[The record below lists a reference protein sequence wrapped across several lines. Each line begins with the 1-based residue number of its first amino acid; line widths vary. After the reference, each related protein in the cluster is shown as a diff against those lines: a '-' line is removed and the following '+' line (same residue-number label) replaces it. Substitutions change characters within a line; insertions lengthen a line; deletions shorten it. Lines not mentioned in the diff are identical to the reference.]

1 MKIRVLMVDDNR
13 QFLDV
18 GAMYMEREAEDFE
31 VSVADSA
38 AHALD
43 LLEFNSFDA
52 IISDYQMPVLDGL
65 EFLARVRAR
74 DENLPFIIFTGK
86 GREEIAI
93 QALNLGATH
102 YVVKGGDPRSQY
114 AELIHIVRSSVEHNR
129 ERKARYE
136 SEERYRFVFDNA
148 NDGIM
153 IVERKSHT
161 IHSANKK
168 LLEMIG
174 YTLDELTKLRIED
187 IHPEEEMEHINDLF
201 EKQARNE
208 ILIAE
213 QVPIIRKDQSI
224 FYADISAAAMKL
236 EDNDYQI
243 GIFRDVTPR
252 VERLASGNENREQI
266 QLFFHN
272 APVYCYIVAHDGQ
285 ILSVNN
291 TALTSLGY
299 SNEELVGKNISIL
312 YPQDEEVRV
321 KRLIDEWKESGILRN
336 ERIDIL
342 AKDGTRKTVILSV
355 SNILDDT
362 GGISYSVLIQRD
374 MTDSDLLESK
384 RYQTLFENAND
395 AIFLMRNDIFLD
407 CNDKTL
413 EMFGCTRE
421 QILGQPPYKFSP
433 PFQPDGRDSMEKAM
447 EKINAA
453 ISDEP
458 QFFYWKH
465 SQYDGSL
472 FDAEVS
478 LNAIEI
484 EGEVLIQAI
493 VRDITKR
500 LQAELD
506 LRESEERYR
515 VLYENLP
522 DGVIGIDTEG
532 KLTFCNKRVL
542 DMFRFKDE
550 SEVVGRRLDEFMH
563 PEYKKAAID
572 IFMESLAKGET
583 RLDGFEGVGI
593 RGDGTEIYIH
603 ISSSIIKVDD
613 KIMGFQS
620 HLRDLSEWKANQE
633 LLKQQREELS
643 KFAHTM
649 AHDLRSNIHVIIGL
663 AELYQE
669 NRKEKHLHDI
679 INIAGK
685 MDTILHRSVSLA
697 EAGVVI
703 GKKSFTDLHDL
714 INEVAATT
722 IPDEIQLSHDILPSL
737 NCDRDKLVQVV
748 QNILHNAHEHG
759 KASFID
765 ISVTKASSDCV
776 ISFTNNGIPI
786 PSEFQD
792 RIFDE
797 GFSSKENGG
806 LGLTIT
812 KSIIEAHGWKIILE
826 SINPVRFDIIIPSN
840 DVKYNN

>member
-1 MKIRVLMVDDNR
+1 MVDDNKP
-13 QFLDV
+13 LLNV
-18 GAMYMEREAEDFE
+18 AAMYIERDADDFE
-31 VSVADSA
+31 ITTADSA
-38 AHALD
+38 TFALD

-52 IISDYQMPVLDGL
+52 IISDYQMPILDGL
-65 EFLARVRAR
+65 EFLARVRAL

-114 AELIHIVRSSVEHNR
+114 AELIHIVRSSVEYNR

-136 SEERYRFVFDNA
+136 SDERYRFVFENA

-153 IVERKSHT
+153 IVERNTHK
-161 IHSANKK
+161 IHSANPK
-168 LLEMIG
+168 LQKMMGYSLE
-174 YTLDELTKLRIED
+174 ELVQLRIDD
-187 IHPEEEMEHINDLF
+187 IHPREQMEQINDLF

-213 QVPIIRKDQSI
+213 RIPVLRKDCSI

-236 EDNDYQI
+236 GGNDYQL

-252 VERLASGNENREQI
+252 VESQPSGNENMEQF

-272 APVYCYIVAHDGQ
+272 APVYCYMIAHDGQ
-285 ILSVNN
+285 IMSVNN
-291 TALTSLGY
+291 TALKALGY
-299 SNEELVGKNISIL
+299 TKEELIGKNVSIL
-312 YPQDEEVRV
+312 YPPDETERV
-321 KRLIDEWKESGILRN
+321 KILIDEWRKTGILRN
-336 ERIDIL
+336 ERIDIV
-342 AKDGTRKTVILSV
+342 AKDRGRKTVILSV
-355 SNILDDT
+355 SNILDST
-362 GGISYSVLIQRD
+362 GKISHSILIQRD
-374 MTDSDLLESK
+374 ITDSDLLESK
-384 RYQTLFENAND
+384 RYHTLFENAND

-413 EMFGCTRE
+413 EMFGCTRD

-433 PFQPDGRDSMEKAM
+433 PSQPDGRDSTDKAM

-453 ISDEP
+453 IAGEP

-465 SQYDGSL
+465 SQYDGTL

-500 LQAELD
+500 LQAEID

-522 DGVIGIDTEG
+522 DGVIGINTDGT
-532 KLTFCNKRVL
+532 LSFCNKRVL

-563 PEYKKAAID
+563 PEYKKAAMD
-572 IFMESLAKGET
+572 IFMESLARGQT
-583 RLDGFEGVGI
+583 RLDGFEGKGI
-593 RGDGTEIYIH
+593 RADGTEIYIH

-613 KIMGFQS
+613 KIKGFQS

-633 LLKQQREELS
+633 MLKHQREELS
-643 KFAHTM
+643 KFAHSM

-663 AELYQE
+663 TELYQE
-669 NRKEKHLHDI
+669 NRKEKHLQDI
-679 INIAGK
+679 LSIAGK
-685 MDTILHRSVSLA
+685 MDTILTRSVSLA

-703 GKKSFTDLHDL
+703 GEKSFTDLEDL
-714 INEVAATT
+714 ILEVATT
-722 IPDEIQLSHDILPSL
+722 SIPDEIQLTHNALPSL
-737 NCDRDKLVQVV
+737 NCDRDKLLQVI

-759 KASFID
+759 KATSID
-765 ISVTKASSDCV
+765 ISVTKSTDGYV
-776 ISFTNNGIPI
+776 ISFSNNGIPI
-786 PSEFQD
+786 PSDFQN

-797 GFSSKENGG
+797 GFSTKEHGG

-826 SINPVRFDIIIPSN
+826 SINPVMFDIIIPSN